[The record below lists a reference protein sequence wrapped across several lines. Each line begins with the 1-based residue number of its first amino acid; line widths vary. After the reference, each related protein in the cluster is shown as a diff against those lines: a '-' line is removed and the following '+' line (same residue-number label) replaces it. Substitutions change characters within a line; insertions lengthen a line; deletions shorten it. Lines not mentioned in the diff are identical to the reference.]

1 MNAAPHLLGLIVE
14 GPSDARTVPEIVDRV
29 LVHHGL
35 PAQAEDLDGLRA
47 FRGLDA
53 GTPFLAWKEVDR
65 ASRQRGVPRRHGHFG
80 AEPAI
85 EDARTAVLALR
96 CFVAEDPQPAAVLL
110 VRDSDGKHEERARG
124 LEQARN
130 DFDWPFVVSIG
141 VAHTMRECWVIAAFK
156 AQSKEEQQALATLRK
171 DLGFD
176 PTVQS
181 HALDATK
188 DTAKKSPKRVLSCL
202 LGKDDER
209 EAECFRE
216 ADIEH
221 LRKVGA
227 DNGLAAFIE
236 ELEQRLVPI
245 FAAGS

>member
-1 MNAAPHLLGLIVE
+1 MNASPHLLGLVVE

-29 LVHHGL
+29 LVHGL

-53 GTPFLAWKEVDR
+53 GTPFLAWRDVDR
-65 ASRQRGVPRRHGHFG
+65 ASRQRRVPPRHGRFG
-80 AEPAI
+80 GESAI

-110 VRDSDGKHEERARG
+110 VRDSDGKPAERMRG
-124 LEQARN
+124 LEQARK
-130 DFDWPFVVSIG
+130 DGDWPFEVVLG

-156 AQSKEEQQALATLRK
+156 AQNKEEQQALAKLRK
-171 DLGFD
+171 ELGFD
-176 PTVQS
+176 PTLRS
-181 HALDATK
+181 AELDATN

-202 LGKDDER
+202 TDDAER
-209 EAECFRE
+209 EASGFQDT
-216 ADIEH
+216 DIEH

-227 DNGLAAFIE
+227 RNGLAAFLD
-236 ELEQRLVPI
+236 ELGQRLVPRV
-245 FAAGS
+245 AARS

>member
-1 MNAAPHLLGLIVE
+1 MNAAPYLLGLVVE
-14 GPSDARTVPEIVDRV
+14 GPSDERTVPEIVDRV
-29 LVHHGL
+29 LNHRL
-35 PAQAEDLDGLRA
+35 PDQAEDLDGLRA

-53 GTPFLAWKEVDR
+53 GTRFLAWRKVDE
-65 ASRQRGVPRRHGHFG
+65 ASWQRNVPRVHGHFSG
-80 AEPAI
+80 EPAI

-96 CFVAEDPQPAAVLL
+96 CFHKENPQPAAVLL
-110 VRDSDGKHEERARG
+110 VRDSDGKNEERTRG

-130 DFDWPFVVSIG
+130 EFNWPFVVLIG
-141 VAHTMRECWVIAAFK
+141 VAHTMGECWVLAAFSP
-156 AQSKEEQQALATLRK
+156 QSKKEQQALATLRK
-171 DLGFD
+171 KLGFD

-181 HALDATK
+181 HALDAK
-188 DTAKKSPKRVLSCL
+188 KETAKKSPKHVLSCL
-202 LGKDDER
+202 LGKDHER

-227 DNGLAAFIE
+227 ENGLAAFIE